1 MVCEFLSNR
10 EIIIIIRI
18 FLSSQRECSK
28 CVRQKES
35 DCSDDTG
42 DEMKRVKIDL
52 NAPRTLRVKRDK
64 PASTDTYWKH
74 SKRDSPKPRKKYTKR
89 AKLES
94 NPSVNSSFCST
105 TQTIGSVT
113 PKNISLNSDSNSK
126 SPNKYLTNLNTSLP
140 LTANVNECQKSCKR
154 ARSLS
159 IKSVNITIDS
169 VIAAAST
176 ASSEAETL
184 KTIKKKKC

>member
-126 SPNKYLTNLNTSLP
+126 SPNKDLPNLNTSLP

-159 IKSVNITIDS
+159 IKSINITIDS